1 MKAPGPI
8 ERTLVSLHV
17 NGSADEGRIVAAVV
31 EAAAREAGL
40 SSEQSAHLARAAR
53 AVARAIDLRGF
64 DDPEEAAVDLSLVVV
79 GHQVI
84 LRIDDQG
91 LPFNYAAEDE
101 VDGAVISESLEK
113 GWIDEFRHES
123 LGRAGNRTVLA
134 RHIDAGVDLRE
145 SASIEDHHAA
155 TAAPP
160 VAAHVEIET
169 RMGTPDDADA
179 ICQLAWRTY
188 GYTYQHDEYYLPGRL
203 ASMIASGRQVSFVN
217 LTTDAM
223 VVGHTALLV
232 ESSDAVLVEAGRGMV
247 DPRFRGHH
255 LMRTAA
261 KIQGEWMS
269 AHGILAMEAAAVT
282 AHTRTQSDELV
293 ANIQLAFLPPIEFRK
308 MPGTGVLTRQT
319 VVGSIYPVAE
329 IPVQQVYAPGR
340 DAGML
345 EEIYQATRFPRRL
358 LDGSSAAPAA
368 RDATRL
374 HVLARADMGHAV
386 LEVREIGHD
395 FATVISERMRAVRDG
410 GIDVTYCDLPLDAP
424 SVAWASEELAD
435 QGFVFAGPLA
445 LKYDG
450 IDVVRYQCLGDTQ
463 VDPSEIHLKSRL
475 AERLLDYVLS
485 QLADQNRA
493 RRRT

>member
-1 MKAPGPI
+1 MEAAGPI

-17 NGSADEGRIVAAVV
+17 NGSADEGRIAAAVV
-31 EAAAREAGL
+31 EAAGLEVGL
-40 SSEQSAHLARAAR
+40 SLAQSAHLASAAG
-53 AVARAIDLRGF
+53 AVVRAIDLRGF
-64 DDPEEAAVDLSLVVV
+64 DNREEAAVDLSLVVV

-84 LRIDDQG
+84 VRIDDRG

-101 VDGAVISESLEK
+101 VDGAVITESLEK

-123 LGRAGNRTVLA
+123 LGRSGNRTVLA
-134 RHIDAGVDLRE
+134 RHIDAEIDLRE

-155 TAAPP
+155 TAAPA
-160 VAAHVEIET
+160 VDALVEIET
-169 RMGTPDDADA
+169 RMATPEDADA

-203 ASMIASGRQVSFVN
+203 ASMLASGRQVSFVN
-217 LTTDAM
+217 LTTDGM

-232 ESSDAVLVEAGRGMV
+232 ESPGAVLVEAGRGMV

-255 LMRTAA
+255 LMSTAG
-261 KIQGEWMS
+261 KVEREWMS
-269 AHGILAMEAAAVT
+269 DRGILAMEAAAVT

-308 MPGTGVLTRQT
+308 MPGTDVSTRQT

-329 IPVQQVYAPGR
+329 IPVQEVYAPGR

-345 EEIYQATRFPRRL
+345 EEIHQATRFPRRL
-358 LDGSSAAPAA
+358 LATNSAAPDPL
-368 RDATRL
+368 DATRL
-374 HVLARADMGHAV
+374 HVSARADMGHAV

-395 FATVISERMRAVRDG
+395 FATVISERMRAVRAG

-435 QGFVFAGPLA
+435 QGFVFAGSLA

-450 IDVVRYQCLGDTQ
+450 VDVVRYQCLGDTQ
-463 VDPSEIHLKSRL
+463 VDPSQIHLKSRL
-475 AERLLDYVLS
+475 AERLLDYVLG
-485 QLADQNRA
+485 QLADPNHS